1 MTTKNKSIKDT
12 KKTVG
17 DTKSPIGDTA
27 KSIEDTAKSIEDTA
41 KSIEDTAKSIEDTE
55 KDILTAHLNSLEIET
70 QRNLVS
76 SIEIQKLLHIVQD
89 FIKKKHL
96 VCYGGFAINELLP
109 ENDKIYNKEIHLPD
123 YDFFSSN
130 ALNHAKELADL
141 FFKKGYTNVEAKT
154 TVHHG
159 TYKVFVNYIPIAD
172 ITGIEKSLF
181 KIIQKKAIN
190 VNGLL
195 VTDPVFLKMA
205 MYLELSRPEGQI
217 DRWPKVLDR
226 LNLINKYYPYPEE
239 VCGKIT
245 YDEDKKNKDII
256 YETLKTAFID
266 KNVVFL
272 GQYANSHYSKY
283 IKDKKNKN
291 VFEKIADYDVLA
303 ENALEVAEY
312 AISKL
317 KQYGN
322 VKIKKREKYGEIIP
336 EGYEIILNND
346 ILAIIYTPLTCY
358 NYNVINVNNRNINIA
373 TIDTILSY
381 YLAFTYGNFKLH
393 DTNRL
398 LCIAK
403 HLFEIQEQHKL
414 SDKGLFKRFS
424 KPCIGKPET
433 LNDLRELKTLKFEEF
448 VKDGKN
454 AKNSDEFEEWFLNYK
469 PSNNTDLNETKRET
483 HSPSPAQSPSPSPS
497 PKLNNTRKKRPK
509 SRGKSKRTKPY
520 KQYNATKKRS
530 KYWKL

>member
-1 MTTKNKSIKDT
+1 MTSAKTKI
-12 KKTVG
+12 
-17 DTKSPIGDTA
+17 
-27 KSIEDTAKSIEDTA
+27 SIEDMEKVILDT
-41 KSIEDTAKSIEDTE
+41 
-55 KDILTAHLNSLEIET
+55 HLNSLEIET
-70 QRNLVS
+70 KRNIAS
-76 SIEIQKLLHIVQD
+76 SIEIKKILLIVEK

-109 ENDKIYNKEIHLPD
+109 ETDKIYDKEITLPD

-130 ALNHAKELADL
+130 ALNHAKELADI

-172 ITGIEKSLF
+172 ITSVNKSLF
-181 KIIQKKAIN
+181 KTIQKRAID

-226 LNLINKYYPYPEE
+226 LNLINKYYPYSQE

-245 YDEDKKNKDII
+245 YDKDKKDQNHI
-256 YETLKTAFID
+256 YEKLKTAFID

-283 IKDKKNKN
+283 IKDKNNKKK
-291 VFEKIADYDVLA
+291 FEKIADYDVLA
-303 ENALEVAEY
+303 ENPLDVAKHVV
-312 AISKL
+312 SKL

-336 EGYEIILNND
+336 EGYEIILDND
-346 ILAIIYTPLTCY
+346 ILAIIYTPLNCY
-358 NYNVINVNNRNINIA
+358 NYNVISENNRNINIA

-381 YLAFTYGNFKLH
+381 YLAFTYGNSKIH

-403 HLFEIQEQHKL
+403 HLFEIQEEHKL

-424 KPCIGKPET
+424 KPCIGQPES
-433 LNDLRELKTLKFEEF
+433 LNDLREIKAHKYEEF
-448 VKDGKN
+448 IKKGK
-454 AKNSDEFEEWFLNYK
+454 ASKNNNEYEEWFLNYK
-469 PSNNTDLNETKRET
+469 PTINSDNNILNKTKRVPPLQNNKLEHT
-483 HSPSPAQSPSPSPS
+483 KTKKHIKSKKVVSYKKYRNNN
-497 PKLNNTRKKRPK
+497 PKK
-509 SRGKSKRTKPY
+509 SRRK
-520 KQYNATKKRS
+520 N
-530 KYWKL
+530 KYWKI